1 MSTKSP
7 YDAAM
12 RKLLTSGQVLSANLK
27 RLMDD
32 AKPPITQM
40 AVSKVSGIPQ
50 RTISRIKRGEVS
62 PTLNSIDGLAKAFGL
77 LPWQLLVQDM
87 DPKNPPLLRSASP
100 EEKELYDRIL
110 AAAEQLAKYKP

>member
-1 MSTKSP
+1 MSRKP
-7 YDAAM
+7 IYDVAM
-12 RKLLTSGQVLSANLK
+12 RKPLSSGQVLSANLQ
-27 RLMDD
+27 RLMDE

-77 LPWQLLVQDM
+77 LPWQLLVPEM
-87 DPKNPPLLRSASP
+87 DPRNPPLLRAASQ
-100 EEKELYDRIL
+100 EEKELYDRLL
-110 AAAEQLAKYKP
+110 AAAEQLAKYKT